1 MHIVVVGLSHRTAPV
16 EVREKLSIPD
26 QSITESLK
34 ALKAFSDVLEVS
46 ILSTCNRL
54 EIYAL
59 VKDKNTGISSIK
71 EFISEYSGIIFEDLN
86 PHLFCFRQEE
96 AVLHLMKVSAGLDSL
111 VLGEGQILSQVKKM
125 MRLGQ
130 ENQSTGP
137 ILNRLLTQ
145 SVSTGKKV
153 RSETN
158 LGTGAV
164 SISSAAVELAQL
176 KIGQEKGL
184 DTLVSL
190 GEGQILSQVKKMMR
204 LGQENQSTGPILNR
218 LLTQSVS
225 TGKKV
230 RSETNLGTGA
240 VSISSAAV
248 ELAQL
253 KIGQEKGFDTLV
265 SLESENVL
273 VVGAGRMSRL
283 LITHLKSKGCHKLI
297 LLNRN
302 IDRALNLAQDFPDLE
317 IVCRGL
323 NELEENISLSSIV
336 FTSTASEEPIIDL
349 AKIEK
354 LNLSNR
360 LKFIDIGVPRNI
372 SNDVKQHEFVK
383 SFDVDDLQEVVSR
396 NQEFR
401 QKIAKEAESLVE
413 EERIIFLEW
422 WASLEA
428 VPVINKLRSDLE
440 LIRKEELQKALS
452 RMGPD
457 FSARER
463 KVVEALTKGIINKI
477 LHTPVTKL
485 RSPQSREERQV
496 SLKIVEKLFSLVEE
510 DKNN

>member
-16 EVREKLSIPD
+16 EVREQLSIPD
-26 QSITESLK
+26 SSIQESLQL
-34 ALKAFSDVLEVS
+34 LKDSSEVLEVS

-54 EIYAL
+54 EIYLL
-59 VKDKNTGISSIK
+59 VKDVNIGLSSVK
-71 EFISEYSGIIFEDLN
+71 DFLSQYSKVKIDDLE
-86 PHLFCFRQEE
+86 PHLFVFSQEE

-130 ENQSTGP
+130 DYQSTGP

-145 SVSTGKKV
+145 SISAGKKV
-153 RSETN
+153 RSETS

-176 KIGQEKGL
+176 KIGQAKGS
-184 DTLVSL
+184 DALV
-190 GEGQILSQVKKMMR
+190 
-204 LGQENQSTGPILNR
+204 T
-218 LLTQSVS
+218 
-225 TGKKV
+225 
-230 RSETNLGTGA
+230 
-240 VSISSAAV
+240 
-248 ELAQL
+248 
-253 KIGQEKGFDTLV
+253 
-265 SLESENVL
+265 LESEEVL
-273 VVGAGRMSRL
+273 VVGAGRMSKL
-283 LITHLKSKGCHKLI
+283 LITHLQSKGCQKLT

-302 IDRALNLAQDFPDLE
+302 VERANNLAEHFPNLKIISKNLD
-317 IVCRGL
+317 
-323 NELEENISLSSIV
+323 ELDQYLKSSSLV
-336 FTSTASEEPIIDL
+336 FTSTASDKPFIDL
-349 AKIEK
+349 KRINN
-354 LNLSNR
+354 LNLDFPHR
-360 LKFIDIGVPRNI
+360 FIDIGVPRNI
-372 SNDVKQHEFVK
+372 CNDVKEHTLIE
-383 SFDVDDLQEVVSR
+383 SYDVDDLQEVVSR

-401 QKIAKEAESLVE
+401 KKIAKEAESFIKDE
-413 EERIIFLEW
+413 KGQFLEW

-485 RSPQSREERQV
+485 RSPQTRQERQA
-496 SLKIVEKLFSLVEE
+496 SLKIVEKLFSLK
-510 DKNN
+510 DDD